1 MSEPPFYPIKISIFV
16 PEKTRIA
23 KGSATNVPIPHY
35 TGNFTDKFSKKQSKK
50 Q

>member
-23 KGSATNVPIPHY
+23 KGSATNVPISLCP
-35 TGNFTDKFSKKQSKK
+35 GNVTDNFSKKQSKK